1 MNPALWKSKT
11 FWTGV
16 VSIIGSIGGLVIGEL
31 TISTALPIIV
41 TSLVGMFLRDAIAN
55 QGSAE

>member
-1 MNPALWKSKT
+1 MNPDLWKSKT

-16 VSIIGSIGGLVIGEL
+16 VSICGSVGAVFMGEITL
-31 TISTALPIIV
+31 GTALPIIV

-55 QGSAE
+55 QGR